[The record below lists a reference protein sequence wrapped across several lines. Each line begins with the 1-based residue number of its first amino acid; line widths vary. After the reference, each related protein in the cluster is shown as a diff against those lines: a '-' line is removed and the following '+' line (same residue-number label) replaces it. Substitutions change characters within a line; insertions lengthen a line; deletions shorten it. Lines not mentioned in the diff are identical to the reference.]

1 MKSNENCEHFKI
13 SAPTG
18 SDDREK
24 EENRSKKKLNKN
36 FEKKKKKQSCD
47 LMDNWVPITFGRYA
61 SSSFWEPEVK
71 RTDWRT
77 PALWQ

>member
-24 EENRSKKKLNKN
+24 EENRSKKKNEIKIS
-36 FEKKKKKQSCD
+36 KKKKKK
-47 LMDNWVPITFGRYA
+47 
-61 SSSFWEPEVK
+61 K
-71 RTDWRT
+71 RGVCGVIGL
-77 PALWQ
+77 P